1 MDIKIKPESLRAK
14 WYVNGSFY
22 GAGPSISY
30 VCPGTAS
37 TPTISAALTTGNL
50 TLSCPLHVI
59 EPDSVEGFSASPQLP
74 GGGMPYKDGAE
85 NIAGV
90 WMYLFFQVKSE
101 DVSFENIEISEG
113 RCSSTDA
120 TGYFADSTVWPTNF
134 LVHLPGDSF
143 AIKQK
148 NNVFGID
155 YAGNQYIPSY
165 PDNTWT
171 DGSYSWDIPAHWLC
185 VSDDPD
191 NMPKEIDWSIQ
202 SFAITEAGTAS
213 VTKFGFTAIKHLE
226 DAVPTIPDP

>member
-1 MDIKIKPESLRAK
+1 
-14 WYVNGSFY
+14 
-22 GAGPSISY
+22 
-30 VCPGTAS
+30 
-37 TPTISAALTTGNL
+37 
-50 TLSCPLHVI
+50 
-59 EPDSVEGFSASPQLP
+59 
-74 GGGMPYKDGAE
+74 
-85 NIAGV
+85 
-90 WMYLFFQVKSE
+90 MYLFFQVKSE

-155 YAGNQYIPSY
+155 YAGNQCFPSY

-171 DGSYSWDIPAHWLC
+171 DGSYSWDIPATWRC
-185 VSDDPD
+185 IREDSTGIAQKD
-191 NMPKEIDWSIQ
+191 IDWSVQ